1 MVMRRVLIIV
11 FLIVAL
17 ISAFGFEISAFGG
30 MELGGK
36 NRPYFGA
43 RIGTLSGGISL
54 MLEGYYPL
62 SSFKQLGEINIEEI
76 QFIEIDPYI
85 YVGIPLMG
93 TLIYAGA
100 APIIILDIK
109 NTQFAMYQDIF
120 HVKAGVRFG
129 TGIIFFAE
137 EMATMNTS
145 FQIFD
150 TYAVSVGV
158 GIGF

>member
-1 MVMRRVLIIV
+1 
-11 FLIVAL
+11 
-17 ISAFGFEISAFGG
+17 
-30 MELGGK
+30 
-36 NRPYFGA
+36 
-43 RIGTLSGGISL
+43 
-54 MLEGYYPL
+54 
-62 SSFKQLGEINIEEI
+62 
-76 QFIEIDPYI
+76 
-85 YVGIPLMG
+85 MG

-137 EMATMNTS
+137 GMVTVNTS

-158 GIGF
+158 GIGFDSVNL